1 MGGSDLDL
9 AYVRARPDNLERLI
23 DHQRI
28 RETPVPGGD
37 TCRAQRLTLDDGT
50 DLFTKTR
57 AGAPADFFEAEAA
70 GLRWLAETATV
81 AVPEVISVTASR
93 LVLTWIEPGPATRE
107 STDELG
113 RSLAGLHRS
122 GAPSFGAPWIG
133 YVGALALD
141 NTPADTWPAFYAE
154 QRVRPYLRHA
164 VDHGRIDPADAQ
176 AVDRVL
182 HRLDELAGPAEPP
195 ARLHGDL
202 WGGNVL
208 TSRGG
213 RAHLVDPAAH
223 GGHRETDLAMLALF
237 GTPYLDRLLNA
248 YREISPLADGWQDRV
263 GLHQLHPLL
272 VHAAL
277 FGGSYG
283 SRAGAAARAYA

>member
-1 MGGSDLDL
+1 MSGSELDL

-23 DHQRI
+23 EHQRI

-50 DLFTKTR
+50 DLFTKTL

-70 GLRWLAETATV
+70 GLRWLAETGTV

-93 LVLTWIEPGPATRE
+93 LVLTWVDAGPATRE
-107 STDELG
+107 SMAELG
-113 RSLAGLHRS
+113 RRLADLHRS
-122 GAPSFGAPWIG
+122 GAPSFGAPWAG

-141 NTPADTWPAFYAE
+141 NTPAAAWPGFYAE
-154 QRVRPYLRHA
+154 QRVRPYLRLA
-164 VDHGRIDPADAQ
+164 VDSARIDPTDAH

-182 HRLDELAGPAEPP
+182 DRMDDLAGPPEPP

-208 TSRGG
+208 TARDG
-213 RAHLVDPAAH
+213 RAYLVDPAAH

-237 GTPYLDRLLNA
+237 GTPWLDPLLAA
-248 YREISPLADGWQDRV
+248 YEEVSPLAVGWQDRV

-272 VHAAL
+272 VHTAS
-277 FGGSYG
+277 FGGPYG
-283 SRAGAAARAYA
+283 ARAGTAARHLS